1 MIPHGVADKKCKLA
15 ANHSV
20 LYDGSNS
27 WTKRKQVQRFDN
39 LSQNDSL
46 SWLSLMNKNAQI
58 TLQSLSE
65 TEVISFFIYFQ
76 G

>member
-1 MIPHGVADKKCKLA
+1 MIPSGVADKKCKLA

-27 WTKRKQVQRFDN
+27 WTKRKQVQRSDN

-46 SWLSLMNKNAQI
+46 PWLSLINKKA
-58 TLQSLSE
+58 
-65 TEVISFFIYFQ
+65 
-76 G
+76 